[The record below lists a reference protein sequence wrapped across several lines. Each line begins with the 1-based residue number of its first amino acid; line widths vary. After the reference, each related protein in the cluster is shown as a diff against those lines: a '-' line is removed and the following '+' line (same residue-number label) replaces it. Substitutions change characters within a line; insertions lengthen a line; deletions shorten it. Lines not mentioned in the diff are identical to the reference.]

1 MMKERTVL
9 ISGASGGLGGE
20 LVKIFAGQGFHVIA
34 ADKVYPEGDP
44 PDKNITRVLLDV
56 TQPEEIKNMAAG
68 NFANKSLDILIC
80 AAGIYDI
87 FPLCEADP
95 GRFRDMMAVNL
106 HGTVNLVQGLLEP
119 LIRNR
124 GRVLVISSE
133 SYKIQAMFQPY
144 MISKASLEAYCA
156 VARQEL
162 ALKGVKL
169 SVIRPGAIQTPLL
182 KWMDS
187 NEFSTTGYPVFESEM
202 QKSWTKSLKMVG
214 KLTPPE
220 IVARK
225 IFQAA
230 IARKPKRVY
239 LVNNNLLLILVSL
252 LPKRFLDNLM
262 IRMFRAK

>member
-1 MMKERTVL
+1 MKESTVL

-20 LVKIFAGQGFHVIA
+20 LVRIFAGKGFHVIA
-34 ADKVYPEGDP
+34 TDKVLPEGTR
-44 PDKNITRVLLDV
+44 PDGNITCFQLDV
-56 TQPEEIKNMAAG
+56 TRPEEIKNLAAS
-68 NFANKSLDILIC
+68 NFHDNGLDILIC

-87 FPLCEADP
+87 YPLCEADP
-95 GRFRDMMAVNL
+95 NRFRDMMAVNL
-106 HGTVNLVQGLLEP
+106 HGTVSLVQGLLGP
-119 LIRNR
+119 LIKNQ

-162 ALKGVKL
+162 SLKGVRL
-169 SVIRPGAIQTPLL
+169 SVIRPGAIRTPLL

-187 NEFSTTGYPVFESEM
+187 NEFASDYTVFKSELV
-202 QKSWTKSLKMVG
+202 KSWMKSLKMVG

-220 IVARK
+220 VVARK
-225 IFQAA
+225 IFHAA

-239 LVNNNLLLILVSL
+239 LVNNNLLLTLVSL
-252 LPKRFLDNLM
+252 LPKRFLDYLM
-262 IRMFRAK
+262 VRMFREK